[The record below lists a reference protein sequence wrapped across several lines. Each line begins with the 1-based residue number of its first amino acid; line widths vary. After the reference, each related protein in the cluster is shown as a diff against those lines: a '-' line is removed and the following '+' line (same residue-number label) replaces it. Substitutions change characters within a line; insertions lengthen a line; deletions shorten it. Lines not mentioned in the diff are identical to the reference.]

1 MQNKLLK
8 IFVLISILCFGQQSE
23 NESLAIE
30 YYKNKDY
37 NKAIKIF
44 KKVYNQKKTT
54 KIYNM
59 YFNCLVQV
67 QSYKDAE
74 KLNKNYFKKNKN
86 PNLLVDLATLYD
98 LQGMD
103 KKFEEELENALS
115 AAIKNKRYLISLANK
130 LYNDKY
136 YSYALEAYN
145 EIKKENPR
153 ASHFIKISNIYSHLG
168 EVKLMYKELLDLVK
182 LYPNYLQSCKNM
194 IRRTISDDKNN
205 ENNIDLRKA
214 IIKEIQRDDSLEIYK
229 LLIWLF
235 IQENRFDEA
244 LKYEIKIHEKII
256 NNFLNIFELSDIAGS
271 NFDFTTA
278 KNALE
283 YITKNTD
290 NYSFEFELAS
300 WKVLNLL
307 FVEIQSKKIKNKKDI
322 EDLTNRY
329 EKFFNNYSLS
339 SGNLEAFLNYVNI
352 LTAYQVDES
361 KAIKILNEAINSKQI
376 NDYEKAQ
383 CKIALAKI
391 LVSTDDIWES
401 MLLYSQVEKDFKED
415 VVGQLAKFEKA
426 KVSYYNGDFEWA
438 QNKLNVLKYSTSKLI
453 ANNAM
458 KLSLLISDNLNL
470 DTTDNVLKT
479 YAQAELLFE
488 QKKYE
493 QCLKKLS
500 NIENNFPGHTLTDE
514 VLYKKFEVFINL
526 NEFDDAVNALE
537 TICTDH
543 YFDILFD
550 DALFYLG
557 ELYENV
563 LKDPEKAK
571 LKYEEILLKE
581 PDSIYSTQARK
592 RYRNLRSYNF

>member
-1 MQNKLLK
+1 
-8 IFVLISILCFGQQSE
+8 
-23 NESLAIE
+23 
-30 YYKNKDY
+30 
-37 NKAIKIF
+37 
-44 KKVYNQKKTT
+44 
-54 KIYNM
+54 M

-74 KLNKNYFKKNKN
+74 KLNKNYFKKNKS

-103 KKFEEELENALS
+103 KKSEDELNNALS
-115 AAIKNKRYLISLANK
+115 SAIKNKRYLISLANK

-145 EIKKENPR
+145 EIKKENPKP
-153 ASHFIKISNIYSHLG
+153 SHFIKISNIYSHLG
-168 EVKLMYKELLDLVK
+168 EIKLMFKELLDLVK
-182 LYPNYLQSCKNM
+182 LYPNYFQSCKNM
-194 IRRTISDDKNN
+194 IRRTISNDKNN

-235 IQENRFDEA
+235 VQENRFDEA
-244 LKYEIKIHEKII
+244 LKYEIKIHEKIV
-256 NNFLNIFELSDIAGS
+256 NNFLNIFELSDIAVS
-271 NFDFTTA
+271 NDDFETA
-278 KNALE
+278 KSALE

-307 FVEIQSKKIKNKKDI
+307 FIEVQSKKIKNKKDI
-322 EDLTNRY
+322 EDLTNKY
-329 EKFFNNYSLS
+329 EKFFNNYTLS
-339 SGNLEAFLNYVNI
+339 SGNLEAFLNYINI
-352 LTAYQVDES
+352 LTSYQDDES

-383 CKIALAKI
+383 CKITLAKI

-426 KVSYYNGDFEWA
+426 KVSYYNGEFEWA

-470 DTTDNVLKT
+470 DTVVNVLKT

-514 VLYKKFEVFINL
+514 ILYKKFEVFTNL
-526 NEFDDAVNALE
+526 NEYDDAVNALE
-537 TICTDH
+537 KICTDH

-557 ELYENV
+557 ELYENI